1 MGGGLFCQGAQICIE
16 YYNLF
21 LLGGGVLD
29 SVLAEGSIL
38 DPCYVMWDVTLLIIV
53 GRALADYL
61 CCWHSV
67 YKIYSKILKIV

>member
-1 MGGGLFCQGAQICIE
+1 
-16 YYNLF
+16 
-21 LLGGGVLD
+21 VLD